1 MAMKKIF
8 VSATLL
14 FFVSAL
20 FMQLTAQTSSN
31 ESWNK
36 KTAKKWV
43 KKMEWKNGLRLNPH
57 ETVNDVEFARQYH
70 INKEYW
76 DKAFAFLRD
85 QDLKTIEKGRYPI
98 DGENVFAIVTE
109 DPSKN
114 FDKTNWESHRKYIDL
129 QSVIEGE
136 EKIGVYPVSKA
147 KVTKEYDETKD
158 VANYSADGK
167 LYSAKPGTFFLFFP
181 SDAHR
186 PNITPGGNL
195 VVKKIVIKIK
205 AAE

>member
-1 MAMKKIF
+1 MKKKFSIPIL
-8 VSATLL
+8 VIVIASL
-14 FFVSAL
+14 S
-20 FMQLTAQTSSN
+20 MQLAAQSSSY
-31 ESWNK
+31 EVWTK
-36 KTAKKWV
+36 KNAKKWV
-43 KKMEWKNGLRLNPH
+43 KKIEWKNGLKLNPH
-57 ETVNDVEFARQYH
+57 ETVNDIEFARQYH

-76 DKAFAFLRD
+76 DKAFAYLRD
-85 QDLKTIEKGRYPI
+85 NDLKTLEKGRYPI

-114 FDKTNWESHRKYIDL
+114 YDKTNWESHRKYIDL

-136 EKIGVYPVSKA
+136 EKIGVYPVLKA
-147 KVTKEYDETKD
+147 KVTKEYDEAKD

-195 VVKKIVIKIK
+195 VVKKIVIKIR